1 MSDEIKVLVQATPN
15 PQALKFIVN
24 REIKTQGKATFVS
37 KEQCQG
43 VLLAEALFDIPG
55 VSQLHFFENFI
66 TVTFSEEFDPTQLE
80 TTIEAVL
87 LTRLPMHNPNFQ
99 TEKIKPKVRTHQ
111 SPELDKIEEI
121 LDRTI
126 RPGLQSDG
134 GDIEV
139 VGFADHKLLVRYEG
153 ACGTCPSSAM
163 GTLEAIRGILAYEF
177 DPEIEVHIAPQVT
190 ESDEAGPSGTSQSLA
205 QTPQPE

>member
-1 MSDEIKVLVQATPN
+1 MSEELKVLVQATPN
-15 PQALKFIVN
+15 PQALKFILNKQV
-24 REIKTQGKATFVS
+24 KTQGKATFTS
-37 KEQCQG
+37 KEECDD
-43 VLLAEALFDIPG
+43 VLLAESLFGIPG

-66 TVTFSEEFDPTQLE
+66 TVTFNEEFDPSQLE
-80 TTIEAVL
+80 TTVEAVL
-87 LTRLPMHNPNFQ
+87 LTRMPMHNPDFA
-99 TEKIKPKVRTHQ
+99 TEKVKPKSRVNLT
-111 SPELDKIEEI
+111 PELEKIEEI

-139 VGFADHKLLVRYEG
+139 LSYQDHQLLVKYEG

-177 DPEIEVHIAPQVT
+177 DPEIEVQIAASPT
-190 ESDEAGPSGTSQSLA
+190 ESAEESSATYSQSSQNPGNLS
-205 QTPQPE
+205 